1 MFVPKTAVTSTGPL
15 RNPRRRQRTGSDDS
29 VKPPSAKR
37 QRSALRNGD
46 VGTSSETQ
54 VGQHSSDESSEHP
67 IHSTSDE
74 SATFAVNSFS
84 SAKVIP
90 IRTLQKSEKEVNKLD
105 ATIVLSK
112 TDFYTVSQLP
122 TLPDQLRNSQ
132 PGPLTCFAGISL
144 GYGLAMTNSH
154 AIIWP
159 YAIAASSPSPADV
172 FTVSIPDAHKDSAET
187 VPLGVLLSAATNG
200 IPGLMIIVP
209 HSGRIVYWETVAS
222 AASLGLQRQKQTG
235 IQVQINNLSYG
246 EYATD
251 LISCEPSGVLA
262 TFSTGRVAH
271 ITVRDPQGR
280 PMVSVNFLR
289 NSPSNS
295 RAGSFLGGIK
305 HVLGSGFWKKDLA
318 AIRAGQSHQRGQRDV
333 IIATSS
339 GVIEIW
345 DTHWNNGSI
354 LRKQFDIKRHLSQFL
369 RVHDEA
375 ITEDSNIQIL
385 DFALR
390 PVKNNTN
397 YSPVESAGA
406 CQILLAL
413 ALPESKNNSVSLVQ
427 LDLSEEVRIDFI
439 TSVDLYSVSTGL
451 DNAKPKLL
459 VPHPGDTAFIM
470 IGHSVILASLTH
482 LKGPVAGSPLSIDGD
497 QKPRVAHDSLTF
509 RSGEGYEILGC
520 CPEHQSIESSPPAC
534 LVMVRD
540 FGLIRISAFPRQ
552 ITESTNESVS
562 VSAKEKI
569 EQAIFYGTMLGNPL
583 SLNRKSD
590 LAFPPIDIEQAALEI
605 CSEILHSTSRFV
617 PTMAI
622 SMDQN
627 LRSRAKALTD
637 LASLLMELNLTI
649 NRRTWW
655 ELLWGAEKLA
665 AQRALWRWEEN
676 ARKNKPSG
684 PTFLGHVIGIMSDK
698 FKTCIDKSGDEID
711 PVRSWLLYDTSR
723 MEHIVPWIY
732 NAIKPQKGQ
741 STRQGRMMAEQ
752 IHEASELSL
761 AVLET
766 AFQYRDEHA
775 KQYGIGDGYLEDG
788 VLITGYKYL
797 PEFWTSKSISCVET
811 GHLLDLELDSC
822 RLWIQKPSS
831 AVEAPEHQLIK
842 RIAKNCARKLQ
853 VLGQMHSERV
863 RWLNAQEDP
872 KLLEESITTEQAL
885 IRQRKWQL
893 FKLAGI
899 GQLKDAIAMA
909 EKFRDMGALVEL
921 IIELQDQTK
930 SRNFQQIFPGKTSAV
945 AAPDSELEDLSRK
958 ISLYFE
964 KFGEPW
970 ADAFFSR
977 QISMGQ
983 PGVLF
988 AMTKFQTFVTRFL
1001 HKYPAYSRLGWIN
1014 DVLGEHNF
1022 DVAARSLE
1030 NLAIE
1035 QESDIW
1041 SHRAQL
1047 SFSKLAKLASWEEGN
1062 CSESL
1067 ALHHDIRRLEDLAEI
1082 DAVQE
1087 VVHAYIA
1094 PVLQGAIDHKA
1105 EIDLAMGHFGKST
1118 AEDRPSLHEIL
1129 REALTRIIN
1138 RQVVGVERLVDFLT
1152 LMDSTGDTELDQN
1165 EFAGKEFYLALRAIR
1180 LSPYGQ
1186 RDPLY
1191 NAALQKLVW
1200 RRCMLK
1206 DNWMVTGQAV
1216 QEVDRE
1222 FESFLYNSTLFRTL
1236 DLCLKDR
1243 QNEDNNVSLFVP
1255 TSPRD
1260 VSLTE
1265 SDLSHLVSRFP
1276 LEQRSR
1282 IGRDLER
1289 ENETL
1294 SHNVESGK
1302 LEFWFNHLV
1311 ACAENA
1317 GSTMNTASVE
1327 NGFNNHQR
1335 QLEQSSPRSPES
1347 VGEKS
1352 RLSWL

>member
-46 VGTSSETQ
+46 SGASSENQ
-54 VGQHSSDESSEHP
+54 LGQHSSDESSEYP

-74 SATFAVNSFS
+74 RAAFAVDS
-84 SAKVIP
+84 SSSPKAIP
-90 IRTLQKSEKEVNKLD
+90 IRSIQKIEKEVNKLD

-154 AIIWP
+154 ATIWP

-172 FTVSIPDAHKDSAET
+172 FSVSIPDAHKDSAET

-200 IPGLMIIVP
+200 IPGLMVIVP
-209 HSGRIVYWETVAS
+209 HSGKIVYWETVAS

-235 IQVQINNLSYG
+235 IQAQINNLSYG
-246 EYATD
+246 EYATN

-289 NSPSNS
+289 NTSNS
-295 RAGSFLGGIK
+295 RASSFLGGIK
-305 HVLGSGFWKKDLA
+305 NALGSGFWKKDLA
-318 AIRAGQSHQRGQRDV
+318 AIRASQSHQRGQRDV

-354 LRKQFDIKRHLSQFL
+354 LRKQFDIKNHLNQFF
-369 RVHDEA
+369 RVHDMA
-375 ITEDSNIQIL
+375 ISEDSNIRIL

-390 PVKNNTN
+390 PVKNDTN
-397 YSPVESAGA
+397 CSPVEIPGA
-406 CQILLAL
+406 CQILLVL
-413 ALPESKNNSVSLVQ
+413 ALPESKHNSVSLVQ
-427 LDLSEEVRIDFI
+427 VDLSEEVRIDFV
-439 TSVDLYSVSTGL
+439 TSIDLYSVSTGL
-451 DNAKPKLL
+451 DNIKPKLL

-470 IGHSVILASLTH
+470 IGHSVILASLKH
-482 LKGPVAGSPLSIDGD
+482 MKSPVAGSHLSINADE
-497 QKPRVAHDSLTF
+497 KPRVSYDSLTF
-509 RSGEGYEILGC
+509 RSGKGYEILGC
-520 CPEHQSIESSPPAC
+520 CAEHQSTESSPPAC

-540 FGLIRISAFPRQ
+540 FGLIRISAFPRPM
-552 ITESTNESVS
+552 TESTAESAG

-590 LAFPPIDIEQAALEI
+590 LAFPPIEIEQATLEI

-617 PTMAI
+617 PTTAI

-637 LASLLMELNLTI
+637 LASLLMELNLTVD
-649 NRRTWW
+649 RRTWW

-676 ARKNKPSG
+676 ARKSKTSG
-684 PTFLGHVIGIMSDK
+684 PTFLSHVIGIMSDK
-698 FKTCIDKSGDEID
+698 FKTCIDKSGDDID

-741 STRQGRMMAEQ
+741 STRQGRMMAEK
-752 IHEASELSL
+752 IYEASELSL

-775 KQYGIGDGYLEDG
+775 NQYGIGDGYLEDG
-788 VLITGYKYL
+788 VLITGYKDL
-797 PEFWTSKSISCVET
+797 PEFWTSKIISCVET

-831 AVEAPEHQLIK
+831 TVEAPEYQTIR
-842 RIAKNCARKLQ
+842 RIARNCARKLQ
-853 VLGQMHSERV
+853 VLGQMYSERV

-885 IRQRKWQL
+885 VKQRKWQL

-899 GQLKDAIAMA
+899 GQLEDAIAMA

-930 SRNFQQIFPGKTSAV
+930 SRNVQQTLPGNTFAV
-945 AAPDSELEDLSRK
+945 AAPGSESEDLSRK

-964 KFGEPW
+964 KFGESW

-1047 SFSKLAKLASWEEGN
+1047 SFSKLAKLASWEEDN
-1062 CSESL
+1062 CTDNP

-1087 VVHAYIA
+1087 VIHAYIA

-1129 REALTRIIN
+1129 REALTRIVS

-1152 LMDSTGDTELDQN
+1152 LMDSTGDTELDQS

-1206 DNWMVTGQAV
+1206 DNWSVTGQAV

-1265 SDLSHLVSRFP
+1265 SHLDHLVSRFP

-1289 ENETL
+1289 ENENLTQ
-1294 SHNVESGK
+1294 SIESGK

-1311 ACAENA
+1311 AFAENA
-1317 GSTMNTASVE
+1317 GPTMNTTSIE
-1327 NGFNNHQR
+1327 NGSNNHQG
-1335 QLEQSSPRSPES
+1335 QIEQSSPRSPES

-1352 RLSWL
+1352 RISWL